1 MRDEPAEPK
10 TMKPC
15 VSREMALAE
24 CRLANRLLRRLELS
38 SPELNQLRTKIAFL
52 VGELEERI
60 EAHVM
65 EKAEQKS

>member
-1 MRDEPAEPK
+1 
-10 TMKPC
+10 MKPC

-24 CRLANRLLRRLELS
+24 CRLANQLLRRLELS